1 MILKLCFRNLDAKE
15 RIDWLVGWLTQ
26 KPEESLQGADCQQ
39 AILLRVWRRSGR
51 IEQDFSYTQ
60 A

>member
-1 MILKLCFRNLDAKE
+1 MILKLCFRNLDAKGKNWLG
-15 RIDWLVGWLTQ
+15 WLVDRQ
-26 KPEESLQGADCQQ
+26 KKACREQIASRGDS
-39 AILLRVWRRSGR
+39 LRVWSVSGR